1 MNNLEKAKEI
11 IKKYFNSAKCDIF
24 NVSNIVGD
32 STNTIYDENG
42 LMIDI
47 CYYWEYFEVFG
58 LSNEDFNELEK
69 FYNSLKVNR
78 FKLT

>member
-11 IKKYFNSAKCDIF
+11 IKEHFNLAKHGIF
-24 NVSNIVGD
+24 NVHNTAGD
-32 STNTIYDENG
+32 STNIIYAENG

-69 FYNSLKVNR
+69 FYNSLIDY
-78 FKLT
+78 